1 MVTAL
6 EPLSA
11 GSVRGETLGR
21 LGRWAFVEEVLGNL
35 ACLPVAVGEQAPKRF
50 FCLGILERGERHR
63 SAAPHR
69 CLVGGCRN
77 DGRKPAH
84 VAHSTECRNGGLSDE
99 RFLVGTGEFNKP
111 VQRFVVGDLV
121 LTHGPAGHLE
131 YFPGGIVQGREE
143 RDLDKGGCK
152 FRCPAT
158 HRDIGF
164 VCSKQEAG
172 ERVGGH
178 CPESHEC
185 PKRCASDTCIVVC
198 TACLCES
205 EVTGVTRHDD
215 GATNRSSVAG
225 QFGHFR
231 RPVRVLMNQIAPA
244 ARTRATNAATSTLS
258 AAPAVSE
265 AIRRN
270 QLGLTYNAT
279 GRRSV
284 SCGVSIRGW
293 SQGRSPGNFSHAR
306 RVKVPVALTGFT
318 RPIATSSAM
327 ATATVHPD
335 RTVRICSR
343 MLDDNTQSPM
353 VPTPPTAPA
362 SDGSYGA
369 AASDA
374 FSGSLPPDEPV
385 RLPSRKHRWWGVPLA
400 LIGVA
405 VPVAALVTNGIR
417 VDHWAFAPGAAS
429 PVGTRLTF
437 DDLPQAVVEDDSPGQ
452 FLFVTVSGA
461 HLNVLQYG
469 LGRGDDDVRILSREQ
484 RFGKADPSQERQ
496 IDLQMMRDAKEVA
509 EYVAYQ
515 RLGFDAKL
523 KAGAVVVEQVLCLNG
538 EMSNSKACDT
548 KAPAAEYLERGA
560 TITEING
567 TPTPTVD
574 ELGPVMAKVKPGDKV
589 TVKYRTAHGEDEKSA
604 TFATIASKESDGR
617 PSRALIG
624 FVAHDTYSV
633 ELPFRANIDTDAI
646 GGPSAGLAFTL
657 TLIDRLSPGALTG
670 DQRIA
675 VTGTIETDGSVGA
688 IGGLRQKVAA
698 VRRAGAAF
706 FIVPKAQGEDGD
718 DGLAEA
724 RTAAG
729 PNLEIVPVANLDE
742 ALRAL
747 AERGG
752 TPLPERS
759 KQ

>member
-1 MVTAL
+1 MVAARGL
-6 EPLSA
+6 GQCNVA
-11 GSVRGETLGR
+11 GV
-21 LGRWAFVEEVLGNL
+21 
-35 ACLPVAVGEQAPKRF
+35 AC
-50 FCLGILERGERHR
+50 
-63 SAAPHR
+63 
-69 CLVGGCRN
+69 
-77 DGRKPAH
+77 
-84 VAHSTECRNGGLSDE
+84 
-99 RFLVGTGEFNKP
+99 
-111 VQRFVVGDLV
+111 
-121 LTHGPAGHLE
+121 
-131 YFPGGIVQGREE
+131 
-143 RDLDKGGCK
+143 
-152 FRCPAT
+152 
-158 HRDIGF
+158 
-164 VCSKQEAG
+164 
-172 ERVGGH
+172 
-178 CPESHEC
+178 
-185 PKRCASDTCIVVC
+185 
-198 TACLCES
+198 
-205 EVTGVTRHDD
+205 HDD
-215 GATNRSSVAG
+215 GTTTDGFVAG
-225 QFGHFR
+225 YCSHFR
-231 RPVRVLMNQIAPA
+231 RPVSVLMNQIDPA
-244 ARTRATNAATSTLS
+244 ARTSAASAASRTLR
-258 AAPAVSE
+258 AAPAVKDT
-265 AIRRN
+265 ILRN
-270 QLGLTYNAT
+270 KVGRAYRGT

-284 SCGVSIRGW
+284 SLGVSIWGW
-293 SQGRSPGNFSHAR
+293 SQGRRPGNFSHAR

-318 RPIATSSAM
+318 KPIAMSSAM
-327 ATATVHPD
+327 ATATVQPD

-353 VPTPPTAPA
+353 VSTPPTAPA
-362 SDGSYGA
+362 SDRADLSAGLGA
-369 AASDA
+369 FD
-374 FSGSLPPDEPV
+374 GSLPPDEPV

-400 LIGVA
+400 VIGVL

-429 PVGTRLTF
+429 PVGTRLSF
-437 DDLPQAVVEDDSPGQ
+437 DDLPTAIVEDDSPGQ

-515 RLGFDAKL
+515 RLGLDAKL
-523 KAGAVVVEQVLCLNG
+523 KAGAIVVEQVLCLNG
-538 EMSNSKACDT
+538 QTSNSKDCDQ
-548 KAPAAEYLERGA
+548 KAPAGEFLKRGA
-560 TITEING
+560 TITAIDG

-574 ELGPVMAKVKPGDKV
+574 ELAPVMAKHQPGDNV
-589 TVKYRTAHGEDEKSA
+589 TVTYRTAHGEDEKTA
-604 TFATIASKESDGR
+604 TFATIGSGEQNGK

-670 DQRIA
+670 DQRVA

-698 VRRAGAAF
+698 VRRTGAAF
-706 FIVPKAQGEDGD
+706 FIVPKAQGEDGL

-724 RTAAG
+724 RKAAG

-742 ALRAL
+742 ALKAL
-747 AERGG
+747 ADRGG
-752 TPLPERS
+752 TPLSPRT